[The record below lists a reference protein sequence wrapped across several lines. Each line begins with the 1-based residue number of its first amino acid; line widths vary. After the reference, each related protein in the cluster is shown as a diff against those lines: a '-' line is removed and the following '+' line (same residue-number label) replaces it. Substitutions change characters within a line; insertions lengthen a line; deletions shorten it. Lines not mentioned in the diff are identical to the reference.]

1 MTPSEPLRSD
11 FLEPLAGPGQ
21 RLTALQAF
29 YLSRLAWLLRQHRTL
44 APRLDGADC
53 RLRLLNKAIFSV
65 FCDCLAF
72 WVCDA
77 ACWLFQRVSSY
88 QVRCLD

>member
-11 FLEPLAGPGQ
+11 FREPLAGPGQ

-44 APRLDGADC
+44 APRLDG
-53 RLRLLNKAIFSV
+53 
-65 FCDCLAF
+65 
-72 WVCDA
+72 
-77 ACWLFQRVSSY
+77 VSSRG
-88 QVRCLD
+88 V

>member
-21 RLTALQAF
+21 RLTALQAL

-44 APRLDGADC
+44 APRLDGADW
-53 RLRLLNKAIFSV
+53 RLRLLNKAIYSV
-65 FCDCLAF
+65 FCDCVALG
-72 WVCDA
+72 VGDA
-77 ACWLFQRVSSY
+77 ARRLFQRESPD
-88 QVRCLD
+88 QVR